1 MGDSPLVITDVMRGR
16 VPPRSD
22 PLYAKRGS
30 AGGWIGQ
37 EASKLHATGEAATSR
52 SHPHALATLEREI
65 DRLYALPLDEFT
77 ARRNELVKRLKKDGQ
92 EDAAEEVTA
101 LVKPSV
107 PAWTINQLA
116 RRQKKEVQAL
126 LATGTRLRK
135 AQERAL
141 AGGGADALQAAQA
154 EERESVRD
162 LTRRAAAILEE
173 AGRPATRTVL
183 ERVRATLGAAVL
195 TDPERAALKAGR
207 LTTEVQV
214 SGFDA
219 LAGIR
224 PAPKTAPTDELAVR
238 RQRKAELEKKRK
250 RLEKR
255 ARDLADK
262 ADEAE
267 EAAERA
273 EEAAAGARELA
284 DDRRKAADLAAD
296 ELAEFERSP
305 A

>member
-1 MGDSPLVITDVMRGR
+1 
-16 VPPRSD
+16 
-22 PLYAKRGS
+22 
-30 AGGWIGQ
+30 
-37 EASKLHATGEAATSR
+37 
-52 SHPHALATLEREI
+52 LATLEREI

-77 ARRNELVKRLKKDGQ
+77 ARRNELATRLKKDG
-92 EDAAEEVTA
+92 DAAAAEQVTA
-101 LVKPSV
+101 LVKPTV

-116 RRQKKEVQAL
+116 RRQKKEMQAL
-126 LATGTRLRK
+126 LTTGTRLRR

-141 AGGGADALQAAQA
+141 AGGGADALNAAQA

-162 LTRRAAAILEE
+162 LMQRATAILEE
-173 AGRPATRTVL
+173 AGRPPTRAVL
-183 ERVRATLGAAVL
+183 ERIRATLGAAVL

-224 PAPKTAPTDELAVR
+224 PSPPKDAPPDELAERR
-238 RQRKAELEKKRK
+238 RQKAEREKKLR

-255 ARDLADK
+255 ARELAAE
-262 ADEAE
+262 ADQAE

-273 EEAAAGARELA
+273 EEAAADARELA
-284 DDRRKAADLAAD
+284 DQRRRAADLAAD
-296 ELAEFERSP
+296 ELAEFQRDSG
-305 A
+305 

>member
-1 MGDSPLVITDVMRGR
+1 
-16 VPPRSD
+16 
-22 PLYAKRGS
+22 
-30 AGGWIGQ
+30 
-37 EASKLHATGEAATSR
+37 
-52 SHPHALATLEREI
+52 LATLEREI

-77 ARRNELVKRLKKDGQ
+77 ARRNELAKRLKKDGD
-92 EDAAEEVTA
+92 EDAAEQVTA

-126 LATGTRLRK
+126 LTTGTRLRK

-141 AGGGADALQAAQA
+141 AGGGADALNAAQA

-162 LTRRAAAILEE
+162 LTRRAVEILEE

-183 ERVRATLGAAVL
+183 ERIRATLGAAVL

-224 PAPKTAPTDELAVR
+224 PAAPRAGQRDELAER
-238 RQRKAELEKKRK
+238 RKKKAERERKRA

-255 ARDLADK
+255 AQELADRAEK
-262 ADEAE
+262 AE

-273 EEAAAGARELA
+273 EEAAADARDLA
-284 DDRRKAADLAAD
+284 DERRRAADVAAD
-296 ELAEFERSP
+296 ELAAFEQD
-305 A
+305 AG

>member
-1 MGDSPLVITDVMRGR
+1 
-16 VPPRSD
+16 
-22 PLYAKRGS
+22 
-30 AGGWIGQ
+30 
-37 EASKLHATGEAATSR
+37 
-52 SHPHALATLEREI
+52 LATLEREI
-65 DRLYALPLDEFT
+65 DRLYAVPLDEFT
-77 ARRNELVKRLKKDGQ
+77 ALRNELAKRLKKEGED
-92 EDAAEEVTA
+92 DAAQEVTA

-141 AGGGADALQAAQA
+141 AGGGPDALRAAQA

-162 LTRRAAAILEE
+162 LTQRAAAILEE
-173 AGRPATRTVL
+173 AGRPATRAVL

-224 PAPKTAPTDELAVR
+224 PASKTAPTDELAVR
-238 RQRKAELEKKRK
+238 RERKAELEKKRK

-267 EAAERA
+267 DAAERA
-273 EEAAAGARELA
+273 EEAAADARELA
-284 DDRRKAADLAAD
+284 DDRRRAADLAAD

-305 A
+305 V

>member
-1 MGDSPLVITDVMRGR
+1 MIRTTS
-16 VPPRSD
+16 
-22 PLYAKRGS
+22 KR
-30 AGGWIGQ
+30 AVY
-37 EASKLHATGEAATSR
+37 TR
-52 SHPHALATLEREI
+52 FLATLDREI
-65 DRLYALPLDEFT
+65 DRLYSLPLDEFT
-77 ARRNELVKRLKKDGQ
+77 ARRNELAKRLKKDGD
-92 EDAAEEVTA
+92 EDAADQVTA
-101 LVKPSV
+101 LVKPTV

-141 AGGGADALQAAQA
+141 AGGGGDALNTARA
-154 EERESVRD
+154 EERESM
-162 LTRRAAAILEE
+162 RALMQRATAILEE
-173 AGRPATRTVL
+173 AGRPPTRAVL
-183 ERVRATLGAAVL
+183 ERIRATLGAAVL
-195 TDPERAALKAGR
+195 TDPERAMLKAGR

-224 PAPKTAPTDELAVR
+224 PAPKEAPPDELAERR
-238 RQRKAELEKKRK
+238 RQKAEREKQRK

-262 ADEAE
+262 ADQAE

-284 DDRRKAADLAAD
+284 DDSRRAADRAAD
-296 ELAEFERSP
+296 ELAEFERTSG
-305 A
+305 

>member
-1 MGDSPLVITDVMRGR
+1 M
-16 VPPRSD
+16 
-22 PLYAKRGS
+22 
-30 AGGWIGQ
+30 
-37 EASKLHATGEAATSR
+37 
-52 SHPHALATLEREI
+52 ATLDREI

-77 ARRNELVKRLKKDGQ
+77 ARRNELAKRLKKDGH
-92 EDAAEEVTA
+92 EDAAVEVTA
-101 LVKPSV
+101 LVKPTV

-116 RRQKKEVQAL
+116 RRQKKEVQSL

-141 AGGGADALQAAQA
+141 AGGGADALNAAQA

-162 LTRRAAAILEE
+162 LMQLATAILEE
-173 AGRPATRTVL
+173 AGRPPTRAVL
-183 ERVRATLGAAVL
+183 ERIRATLGAAVL

-224 PAPKTAPTDELAVR
+224 PAPPKAVPTDELAARR
-238 RQRKAELEKKRK
+238 RQKAEREKKRK

-262 ADEAE
+262 ANEAE

-273 EEAAAGARELA
+273 EEAAAQSRELA
-284 DDRRKAADLAAD
+284 DDHRRAADRAAD

>member
-1 MGDSPLVITDVMRGR
+1 
-16 VPPRSD
+16 
-22 PLYAKRGS
+22 
-30 AGGWIGQ
+30 
-37 EASKLHATGEAATSR
+37 
-52 SHPHALATLEREI
+52 LATLDREI

-77 ARRNELVKRLKKDGQ
+77 ARRNELAKRLKRDGDA
-92 EDAAEEVTA
+92 DAAEQVTA

-126 LATGTRLRK
+126 LTMGTRLRK

-162 LTRRAAAILEE
+162 LTQRAVAILEE

-183 ERVRATLGAAVL
+183 ERIRATLGAAVL

-224 PAPKTAPTDELAVR
+224 PAPTELPKDELAERR
-238 RQRKAELEKKRK
+238 RQKAEREKKRK
-250 RLEKR
+250 QLEKR

-262 ADEAE
+262 AELAE
-267 EAAERA
+267 EAAEQA
-273 EEAAAGARELA
+273 EEAAADARELA
-284 DDRRKAADLAAD
+284 DERRRAADRAAD

>member
-1 MGDSPLVITDVMRGR
+1 
-16 VPPRSD
+16 
-22 PLYAKRGS
+22 
-30 AGGWIGQ
+30 
-37 EASKLHATGEAATSR
+37 
-52 SHPHALATLEREI
+52 LATLEREI

-77 ARRNELVKRLKKDGQ
+77 ARRNELAKRLKKQGE
-92 EDAAEEVTA
+92 EDAADEVTA

-126 LATGTRLRK
+126 LTTGTRLRK

-141 AGGGADALQAAQA
+141 AGGGPDALQAARA

-162 LTRRAAAILEE
+162 LTQRAAAILEE
-173 AGRPATRTVL
+173 AGRPATRAVL

-224 PAPKTAPTDELAVR
+224 PAAKTAPTDELAVR
-238 RQRKAELEKKRK
+238 RERKAELEKKRK

-262 ADEAE
+262 ADQAE

-273 EEAAAGARELA
+273 EEAAADARELA
-284 DDRRKAADLAAD
+284 DDRRRAADVAAD

-305 A
+305 V

>member
-1 MGDSPLVITDVMRGR
+1 M
-16 VPPRSD
+16 
-22 PLYAKRGS
+22 
-30 AGGWIGQ
+30 
-37 EASKLHATGEAATSR
+37 
-52 SHPHALATLEREI
+52 ATLEREI

-77 ARRNELVKRLKKDGQ
+77 ARRNDLAKRLKKEGE

-101 LVKPSV
+101 LVKPTV

-116 RRQKKEVQAL
+116 RRQKKEVHAL

-141 AGGGADALQAAQA
+141 AGGGPDALRAAQA

-162 LTRRAAAILEE
+162 LTQRAAAILEE
-173 AGRPATRTVL
+173 AGRPPTRAVL

-224 PAPKTAPTDELAVR
+224 PAPKAAPTDELAVR
-238 RQRKAELEKKRK
+238 RRRKAELEKKRK

-255 ARDLADK
+255 ARDMADK
-262 ADEAE
+262 AEEAE
-267 EAAERA
+267 DAAERA
-273 EEAAAGARELA
+273 EEAAADARELA
-284 DDRRKAADLAAD
+284 DERRRAADLAAD
-296 ELAEFERSP
+296 ELVEFERSP

>member
-1 MGDSPLVITDVMRGR
+1 
-16 VPPRSD
+16 
-22 PLYAKRGS
+22 
-30 AGGWIGQ
+30 
-37 EASKLHATGEAATSR
+37 
-52 SHPHALATLEREI
+52 LATLEREI

-77 ARRNELVKRLKKDGQ
+77 ARRNELAKRLKKDGD
-92 EDAAEEVTA
+92 ENGAEQVTA
-101 LVKPSV
+101 LVKPTV

-141 AGGGADALQAAQA
+141 AGGGAEALNAAQA
-154 EERESVRD
+154 EERDSVRE
-162 LTRRAAAILEE
+162 LMQQATAILEE
-173 AGRPATRTVL
+173 AGRPPTRAVL
-183 ERVRATLGAAVL
+183 ERIRATLGAAVL
-195 TDPERAALKAGR
+195 TDPERAVLKAGR

-224 PAPKTAPTDELAVR
+224 PAPPKALPTDELAER
-238 RQRKAELEKKRK
+238 RRRKADREKKRK

-262 ADEAE
+262 ADQAE

-273 EEAAAGARELA
+273 EAAATEARELA
-284 DDRRKAADLAAD
+284 DDHHRAADQAAD
-296 ELAEFERSP
+296 ELAEFERDSG
-305 A
+305 

>member
-1 MGDSPLVITDVMRGR
+1 V
-16 VPPRSD
+16 
-22 PLYAKRGS
+22 
-30 AGGWIGQ
+30 
-37 EASKLHATGEAATSR
+37 H
-52 SHPHALATLEREI
+52 
-65 DRLYALPLDEFT
+65 
-77 ARRNELVKRLKKDGQ
+77 
-92 EDAAEEVTA
+92 
-101 LVKPSV
+101 
-107 PAWTINQLA
+107 
-116 RRQKKEVQAL
+116 AL

-141 AGGGADALQAAQA
+141 AGGGPDALQAAQA
-154 EERESVRD
+154 EERESVRE
-162 LTRRAAAILEE
+162 LTQRAAAILEE
-173 AGRPATRTVL
+173 AGRPPTRAVL

-224 PAPKTAPTDELAVR
+224 PAPKAAPTDELAVR
-238 RQRKAELEKKRK
+238 RRRKAELEKKRK

-262 ADEAE
+262 AEEAE
-267 EAAERA
+267 DAAERA
-273 EEAAAGARELA
+273 EEAAADARELA
-284 DDRRKAADLAAD
+284 DERRRAADLAAD
-296 ELAEFERSP
+296 ELVEFERSP

>member
-1 MGDSPLVITDVMRGR
+1 
-16 VPPRSD
+16 
-22 PLYAKRGS
+22 
-30 AGGWIGQ
+30 
-37 EASKLHATGEAATSR
+37 
-52 SHPHALATLEREI
+52 LATLDREI

-77 ARRNELVKRLKKDGQ
+77 ARRNELAKRLKKDGDA
-92 EDAAEEVTA
+92 DAAEQVTA

-126 LATGTRLRK
+126 LATGIRLRK

-141 AGGGADALQAAQA
+141 AGGGPDALRAAQA

-162 LTRRAAAILEE
+162 LTQRAAAILEE

-183 ERVRATLGAAVL
+183 ERIRATLGAAVL

-207 LTTEVQV
+207 LTSEVQV

-224 PAPKTAPTDELAVR
+224 PMPKELPKDELAER
-238 RQRKAELEKKRK
+238 RRRKAEREKERK

-255 ARDLADK
+255 ARDLADR

-267 EAAERA
+267 EAADQA
-273 EEAAAGARELA
+273 EEAAADARELA
-284 DDRRKAADLAAD
+284 DDRRRAADRAADDLAA
-296 ELAEFERSP
+296 FERSP

>member
-1 MGDSPLVITDVMRGR
+1 
-16 VPPRSD
+16 
-22 PLYAKRGS
+22 
-30 AGGWIGQ
+30 
-37 EASKLHATGEAATSR
+37 
-52 SHPHALATLEREI
+52 LATLEREI

-77 ARRNELVKRLKKDGQ
+77 ARRNELAKRLKKEGQ
-92 EDAAEEVTA
+92 EDAADEVTA

-141 AGGGADALQAAQA
+141 AGGGPDALKAVQA

-162 LTRRAAAILEE
+162 LTQRAAAILEE
-173 AGRPATRTVL
+173 AGRPATRAVL

-224 PAPKTAPTDELAVR
+224 PAPKAAPTDELAVR
-238 RQRKAELEKKRK
+238 RRRKAELEKKRV

-262 ADEAE
+262 ADQAE
-267 EAAERA
+267 EAADRA
-273 EEAAAGARELA
+273 EEAAADARELA
-284 DDRRKAADLAAD
+284 DDRRRAADLAAD

-305 A
+305 V

>member
-1 MGDSPLVITDVMRGR
+1 
-16 VPPRSD
+16 
-22 PLYAKRGS
+22 
-30 AGGWIGQ
+30 
-37 EASKLHATGEAATSR
+37 
-52 SHPHALATLEREI
+52 LATLEREI

-77 ARRNELVKRLKKDGQ
+77 ARRNELAKRLKKEGDA
-92 EDAAEEVTA
+92 DAAEQVTA

-126 LATGTRLRK
+126 LAHGTRLRK

-141 AGGGADALQAAQA
+141 AGGGADALKAAQA
-154 EERESVRD
+154 EERESMRD
-162 LTRRAAAILEE
+162 LMQRATAILEE

-183 ERVRATLGAAVL
+183 ERIRATLGAAVL

-207 LTTEVQV
+207 LTSEVEV

-224 PAPKTAPTDELAVR
+224 PAPPKELPTDELAERR
-238 RQRKAELEKKRK
+238 RQKAEREKKRK
-250 RLEKR
+250 QLEKR

-262 ADEAE
+262 AEQAE
-267 EAAERA
+267 EAADVA
-273 EEAAAGARELA
+273 EEAAAEARDLA
-284 DDRRKAADLAAD
+284 DEQRRAADRAAD
-296 ELAEFERSP
+296 ELAAFERSL

>member
-1 MGDSPLVITDVMRGR
+1 M
-16 VPPRSD
+16 
-22 PLYAKRGS
+22 
-30 AGGWIGQ
+30 
-37 EASKLHATGEAATSR
+37 
-52 SHPHALATLEREI
+52 ATLEREI

-77 ARRNELVKRLKKDGQ
+77 ARRNELAKRLKKQGE
-92 EDAAEEVTA
+92 EDAADEVTA

-126 LATGTRLRK
+126 LTTGTRLRK

-141 AGGGADALQAAQA
+141 AGGGPDALQAAQA

-162 LTRRAAAILEE
+162 LTQRAAAILEE
-173 AGRPATRTVL
+173 AGRPATRAVL

-224 PAPKTAPTDELAVR
+224 PAAKTAPTDELAVR

-267 EAAERA
+267 DAAERA
-273 EEAAAGARELA
+273 EEAAADARELA
-284 DDRRKAADLAAD
+284 DDRRRAADLAAD

-305 A
+305 V

>member
-1 MGDSPLVITDVMRGR
+1 
-16 VPPRSD
+16 
-22 PLYAKRGS
+22 
-30 AGGWIGQ
+30 
-37 EASKLHATGEAATSR
+37 
-52 SHPHALATLEREI
+52 LATLDREI

-77 ARRNELVKRLKKDGQ
+77 ARRNELAKRLKSDGDA
-92 EDAAEEVTA
+92 DAAEQVTA

-126 LATGTRLRK
+126 LTMGVRLRK

-141 AGGGADALQAAQA
+141 AGGGAEALQAAQA
-154 EERESVRD
+154 EERASVRD
-162 LTRRAAAILEE
+162 LTQRAAAILEE

-183 ERVRATLGAAVL
+183 ERIRATLGAAVL

-224 PAPKTAPTDELAVR
+224 PVPQELPKDELAER
-238 RQRKAELEKKRK
+238 RRRKAELEKKRK

-262 ADEAE
+262 ADLAE
-267 EAAERA
+267 EAAEQA
-273 EEAAAGARELA
+273 EEAAADARELA
-284 DDRRKAADLAAD
+284 DDRRRAADRAAD
-296 ELAEFERSP
+296 ELAEFERGP

>member
-1 MGDSPLVITDVMRGR
+1 LWEGRGCN
-16 VPPRSD
+16 
-22 PLYAKRGS
+22 
-30 AGGWIGQ
+30 
-37 EASKLHATGEAATSR
+37 
-52 SHPHALATLEREI
+52 HPHDLATLEREI

-77 ARRNELVKRLKKDGQ
+77 ARRNELAKRLKKEG
-92 EDAAEEVTA
+92 EADAAEQVTA

-116 RRQKKEVQAL
+116 RRQKKEVQSL
-126 LATGTRLRK
+126 LTAGTKLRK

-141 AGGGADALQAAQA
+141 SGGGADALRAAQA
-154 EERESVRD
+154 EERDSVRD
-162 LTRRAAAILEE
+162 LTQRAAAILEE

-183 ERVRATLGAAVL
+183 ERIRATLGAAIL

-207 LTTEVQV
+207 LTSEVQV

-224 PAPKTAPTDELAVR
+224 PAPSKEAPHDELAERR
-238 RQRKAELEKKRK
+238 RQKADRERKRK
-250 RLEKR
+250 QLEKR
-255 ARDLADK
+255 AQDLADK
-262 ADEAE
+262 AAAAD

-273 EEAAAGARELA
+273 EEAAADAREIA
-284 DDRRKAADLAAD
+284 DDRRRAADLAAD
-296 ELAEFERSP
+296 ELAEFERSN

>member
-1 MGDSPLVITDVMRGR
+1 MSPTLG
-16 VPPRSD
+16 
-22 PLYAKRGS
+22 GS
-30 AGGWIGQ
+30 A
-37 EASKLHATGEAATSR
+37 ARVVRAHHRR
-52 SHPHALATLEREI
+52 SVRVVTVHALATLEREI

-77 ARRNELVKRLKKDGQ
+77 ARRNELAKRLKKDGD
-92 EDAAEEVTA
+92 EDAAEQVTA
-101 LVKPSV
+101 LVKPTV

-116 RRQKKEVQAL
+116 RRQKKEVQAF

-141 AGGGADALQAAQA
+141 SGGGPDALNAAQV
-154 EERESVRD
+154 EERESVRE
-162 LTRRAAAILEE
+162 LMNRATSILEE
-173 AGRPATRTVL
+173 AGRPPTRAVL
-183 ERVRATLGAAVL
+183 ERIRATLGAAVL

-214 SGFDA
+214 SGFEA

-224 PAPKTAPTDELAVR
+224 PAPSKDAPRDELAER
-238 RQRKAELEKKRK
+238 RRLKAEREQKLR

-255 ARDLADK
+255 ARELADD

-267 EAAERA
+267 AAAERA
-273 EEAAAGARELA
+273 EEAAEAARELA
-284 DDRRKAADLAAD
+284 DDRRRAADQASD
-296 ELAEFERSP
+296 ELAELERSP

>member
-1 MGDSPLVITDVMRGR
+1 
-16 VPPRSD
+16 
-22 PLYAKRGS
+22 
-30 AGGWIGQ
+30 
-37 EASKLHATGEAATSR
+37 
-52 SHPHALATLEREI
+52 LATLEREI
-65 DRLYALPLDEFT
+65 DRLYGVPLDEFT
-77 ARRNELVKRLKKDGQ
+77 ALRNELAKRLKKEGED
-92 EDAAEEVTA
+92 DAAQEVTA

-141 AGGGADALQAAQA
+141 AGGGPDALQAARA

-162 LTRRAAAILEE
+162 LTQRAAAILEE
-173 AGRPATRTVL
+173 AGRPATRAVL

-207 LTTEVQV
+207 LTTEVQL

-224 PAPKTAPTDELAVR
+224 PAAKTEPTDELAVR
-238 RQRKAELEKKRK
+238 RRRKAELEKKRK

-267 EAAERA
+267 DAAERA
-273 EEAAAGARELA
+273 EAADARELA
-284 DDRRKAADLAAD
+284 DDRRRAADLAAD

-305 A
+305 V

>member
-1 MGDSPLVITDVMRGR
+1 
-16 VPPRSD
+16 
-22 PLYAKRGS
+22 
-30 AGGWIGQ
+30 
-37 EASKLHATGEAATSR
+37 
-52 SHPHALATLEREI
+52 LATLEREI
-65 DRLYALPLDEFT
+65 DRLYGLPLDEFT
-77 ARRNELVKRLKKDGQ
+77 ARRNELVKRLKKEGD
-92 EDAAEEVTA
+92 EEAAEQVTA
-101 LVKPSV
+101 LVKPTV

-116 RRQKKEVQAL
+116 RRQKKEVHAF

-141 AGGGADALQAAQA
+141 AGGGVGALNAAQA

-162 LTRRAAAILEE
+162 LVDRATAILEE
-173 AGRPATRTVL
+173 AGRPPTRAVL
-183 ERVRATLGAAVL
+183 ERIRATLGAAVL

-207 LTTEVQV
+207 LTTEVQI

-224 PAPKTAPTDELAVR
+224 PPPPQEAPPDELAER
-238 RQRKAELEKKRK
+238 RRRKAEREKKLR

-255 ARDLADK
+255 ARELADK

-267 EAAERA
+267 AAAERA
-273 EEAAAGARELA
+273 EEAAEEAREVA
-284 DDRRKAADLAAD
+284 DDRRRAADQAAD
-296 ELAEFERSP
+296 ELAELERSP

>member
-1 MGDSPLVITDVMRGR
+1 M
-16 VPPRSD
+16 
-22 PLYAKRGS
+22 
-30 AGGWIGQ
+30 
-37 EASKLHATGEAATSR
+37 
-52 SHPHALATLEREI
+52 ATLEREI

-77 ARRNELVKRLKKDGQ
+77 ARRNELAKRLKKDGE
-92 EDAAEEVTA
+92 EDAAEQVTA

-126 LATGTRLRK
+126 LTTGTRLRK

-141 AGGGADALQAAQA
+141 AGGGADALNAAQA

-162 LTRRAAAILEE
+162 LTQRAVEILEE
-173 AGRPATRTVL
+173 AGRPATRAVL
-183 ERVRATLGAAVL
+183 ERIRATLGAAVL

-224 PAPKTAPTDELAVR
+224 PAPPKSRAPG
-238 RQRKAELEKKRK
+238 
-250 RLEKR
+250 R
-255 ARDLADK
+255 ARGAPG
-262 ADEAE
+262 E
-267 EAAERA
+267 EGRA
-273 EEAAAGARELA
+273 RAGARSAGKARARAGRPAQRKPRRPPSAPKKLLRMRESSPTSADGPRTWPPTSSPRSSRTPARALA
-284 DDRRKAADLAAD
+284 AVLATPRVPQLWMVGERLRIAAAVPGVGEETLDAARLPAVDDRLQLRG
-296 ELAEFERSP
+296 
-305 A
+305 

>member
-1 MGDSPLVITDVMRGR
+1 
-16 VPPRSD
+16 
-22 PLYAKRGS
+22 
-30 AGGWIGQ
+30 
-37 EASKLHATGEAATSR
+37 
-52 SHPHALATLEREI
+52 LATLEREI

-77 ARRNELVKRLKKDGQ
+77 ARRNELAKRLKKEGD
-92 EDAAEEVTA
+92 EDAADEVTA

-141 AGGGADALQAAQA
+141 AGGGPDALRAAQA

-162 LTRRAAAILEE
+162 LTQRAAAILEE
-173 AGRPATRTVL
+173 AGRPATRAVL

-224 PAPKTAPTDELAVR
+224 PPPEAAPTDELAVR
-238 RQRKAELEKKRK
+238 RRRKAELEKKRV

-262 ADEAE
+262 ADQAE
-267 EAAERA
+267 EAADRA
-273 EEAAAGARELA
+273 EEAAADARELA

-305 A
+305 V

>member
-1 MGDSPLVITDVMRGR
+1 M
-16 VPPRSD
+16 
-22 PLYAKRGS
+22 
-30 AGGWIGQ
+30 
-37 EASKLHATGEAATSR
+37 
-52 SHPHALATLEREI
+52 ATLEREI

-77 ARRNELVKRLKKDGQ
+77 ALRNELAKRLKKEGE

-141 AGGGADALQAAQA
+141 AGGGADALKAAQA

-162 LTRRAAAILEE
+162 LTQRAATILEE
-173 AGRPATRTVL
+173 AGRPATRAVL

-195 TDPERAALKAGR
+195 TDPGARGAQGRTADDRGAGLR
-207 LTTEVQV
+207 LRR
-214 SGFDA
+214 SGRNQA
-219 LAGIR
+219 R
-224 PAPKTAPTDELAVR
+224 PAEAGPTR
-238 RQRKAELEKKRK
+238 
-250 RLEKR
+250 R
-255 ARDLADK
+255 ARGAPAEVRPSARRSACGWRSGRATWPTSADK
-262 ADEAE
+262 AE

-273 EEAAAGARELA
+273 EEAAADARELA
-284 DDRRKAADLAAD
+284 DDRRRAADVAAD

-305 A
+305 V

>member
-1 MGDSPLVITDVMRGR
+1 
-16 VPPRSD
+16 
-22 PLYAKRGS
+22 
-30 AGGWIGQ
+30 
-37 EASKLHATGEAATSR
+37 
-52 SHPHALATLEREI
+52 LATLEREI

-77 ARRNELVKRLKKDGQ
+77 ARRNELAKRLKTQG
-92 EDAAEEVTA
+92 EEEAAEEVTA

-141 AGGGADALQAAQA
+141 AGGGADALQAARA
-154 EERESVRD
+154 DERQTVRD
-162 LTRRAAAILEE
+162 LTQRAAEILEE
-173 AGRPATRTVL
+173 AGRPATRAVL
-183 ERVRATLGAAVL
+183 ERIRATLGAAVL

-207 LTTEVQV
+207 LTSEVQV

-238 RQRKAELEKKRK
+238 RERKAEREKKRK

-255 ARDLADK
+255 ARDLADE
-262 ADEAE
+262 ADQAE

-273 EEAAAGARELA
+273 EQAAADARELA
-284 DDRRKAADLAAD
+284 DDRRRAADLAAD

>member
-1 MGDSPLVITDVMRGR
+1 
-16 VPPRSD
+16 
-22 PLYAKRGS
+22 
-30 AGGWIGQ
+30 
-37 EASKLHATGEAATSR
+37 
-52 SHPHALATLEREI
+52 LATLDREI

-77 ARRNELVKRLKKDGQ
+77 ARRNELAKRLKRDGDA
-92 EDAAEEVTA
+92 DAAEQVTA

-126 LATGTRLRK
+126 LTMGTRLRK

-162 LTRRAAAILEE
+162 LTQRAVAILEE

-183 ERVRATLGAAVL
+183 ERIRATLGAAVL

-219 LAGIR
+219 LVGIR
-224 PAPKTAPTDELAVR
+224 PAPTELPKDELAERR
-238 RQRKAELEKKRK
+238 RQKAEREKKRK
-250 RLEKR
+250 QLEKR

-262 ADEAE
+262 ADLAE
-267 EAAERA
+267 EAAEQA
-273 EEAAAGARELA
+273 EEAAADARELA
-284 DDRRKAADLAAD
+284 DDRRRAADRAAD

>member
-1 MGDSPLVITDVMRGR
+1 M
-16 VPPRSD
+16 
-22 PLYAKRGS
+22 
-30 AGGWIGQ
+30 
-37 EASKLHATGEAATSR
+37 
-52 SHPHALATLEREI
+52 ATLEREI
-65 DRLYALPLDEFT
+65 DSLYSLPLDEFT
-77 ARRNELVKRLKKDGQ
+77 ARRNELVKRLKKEGQ
-92 EDAAEEVTA
+92 EDAADEVTA

-141 AGGGADALQAAQA
+141 AGGGVDALQAARA

-162 LTRRAAAILEE
+162 LTQLAAAILEE
-173 AGRPATRTVL
+173 AGRPATRAVL

-219 LAGIR
+219 LAAIR

-238 RQRKAELEKKRK
+238 RQQKVEREKKRK

-273 EEAAAGARELA
+273 EEAAADARELA
-284 DDRRKAADLAAD
+284 DDRRRAADLAAD